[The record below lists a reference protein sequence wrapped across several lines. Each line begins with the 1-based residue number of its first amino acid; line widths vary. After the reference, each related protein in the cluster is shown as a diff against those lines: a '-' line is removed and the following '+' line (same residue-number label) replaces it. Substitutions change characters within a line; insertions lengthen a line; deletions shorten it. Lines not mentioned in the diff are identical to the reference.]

1 MIYTVLYFT
10 IFIVT
15 SFVTIA
21 DGKPVRILES
31 YLYVI
36 ISSVIFF
43 MSAVR
48 HNVGYDFSSYK
59 NIFNTIHNSSK
70 SIWYFYQKLD
80 MDIGFVLLNKLSA
93 SYPMLIFIVASLAII
108 PKLIFLYKE
117 SESKLFVLLM
127 YYCGIFITY
136 DMGVIRQ
143 GLSITIFLFGLKY
156 IREQKLFE
164 YLLIIFLSFIFHPS
178 ALVYIPLYFIGNIE
192 LSKKT
197 YYITALTALIF
208 SLFSE
213 SSIFLSLAKYL
224 PEGIISTKLA
234 YYTLYTSEN
243 LTLSLLKRII
253 FLVIFV
259 EYFKRSKLLTTDK
272 KQLIY
277 LNGYYLSIL
286 FASIFASVPIIGG
299 RGNAGLYFLQ
309 VFIFSKMVKNTQNKI
324 LKLVIIVVISA
335 MFYKTLLGPVNDIYS
350 FYLPYQTIFN

>member
-1 MIYTVLYFT
+1 MIYIVLYFT
-10 IFIVT
+10 IFIIT
-15 SFVTIA
+15 LFVTIA
-21 DGKPVRILES
+21 DGKPVRIIES
-31 YLYVI
+31 YIYII
-36 ISSVIFF
+36 ISSIIFF

-59 NIFNTIHNSSK
+59 NIFNTIHNSSRN
-70 SIWYFYQKLD
+70 IWYFNQKLD
-80 MDIGFVLLNKLSA
+80 MDVGYVLLNKLSVN
-93 SYPMLIFIVASLAII
+93 YPMLIFIIASLAII
-108 PKLIFLYKE
+108 PKLIFIYKE

-143 GLSITIFLFGLKY
+143 GLSITIFLYGLKY
-156 IREQKLFE
+156 VREQKLLK

-197 YYITALTALIF
+197 YYITAFSALIF
-208 SLFSE
+208 SLFSD
-213 SSIFLSLAKYL
+213 SSFVLSIAEHL

-234 YYTLYTSEN
+234 YYTLYTSED
-243 LTLSLLKRII
+243 LTFSLLKRIV

-259 EYFKRSKLLTTDK
+259 EFSKRSNLLTNDK

-286 FASIFASVPIIGG
+286 FASIFASVPVIGG

-309 VFIFSKMVKNTQNKI
+309 VFIFSKMVRNTQNKI

-335 MFYKTLLGPVNDIYS
+335 MFYKTLLGPLNDIYS